1 MLMTLL
7 LQCGVSV
14 AQSNVIDEIVWV
26 VGDEAIYRS
35 EVEETRRD
43 AQKNGIQWDGDPYCI
58 IPEQLAPHHGRE
70 LHLCQQHVCHRQEFL
85 RNLPHRSFAQPRPT
99 QN

>member
-1 MLMTLL
+1 MTLL

-43 AQKNGIQWDGDPYCI
+43 AQKNGIQWDGK
-58 IPEQLAPHHGRE
+58 ANH
-70 LHLCQQHVCHRQEFL
+70 
-85 RNLPHRSFAQPRPT
+85 A
-99 QN
+99 